1 MSVFKSSTIY
11 IIILTCYSL
20 GFDASCPYI
29 AALILSILP
38 LDKPIIST
46 IVALFSLIPS
56 AIQIEPISIF
66 LIIITIAVHIYY
78 HGVPWRSPIVK

>member
-1 MSVFKSSTIY
+1 MSVFKSNTIY

-20 GFDASCPYI
+20 GFDANCPYI

-46 IVALFSLIPS
+46 ILTLFSLIPS
-56 AIQIEPISIF
+56 AI
-66 LIIITIAVHIYY
+66 
-78 HGVPWRSPIVK
+78 